1 MKPVWRDDRVV
12 QTQPHGGMHDQVRE
26 RGGGV
31 PGCLFGFDPVRAWRF
46 GGVRWGRDGVEA
58 QRQLLVNGAVGVEKN
73 MRRIAVDTREPD
85 ERDGHPR
92 LLGDLADHRLGGGFA
107 DLDPPGQLPIAV
119 IDPTDQKD
127 LAGPLRTGANAAGS
141 TSCARSAFGSW

>member
-1 MKPVWRDDRVV
+1 MSPVWCGDGVV

-73 MRRIAVDTREPD
+73 MRGIAVDIREPD
-85 ERDGHPR
+85 ERDGNPDSSATSR
-92 LLGDLADHRLGGGFA
+92 ITAWAADSPTSMR
-107 DLDPPGQLPIAV
+107 PPGNSQLPLPVGAENRFMAS
-119 IDPTDQKD
+119 DQ
-127 LAGPLRTGANAAGS
+127 RH
-141 TSCARSAFGSW
+141 RR